1 MFSGTGSPISWLEM
15 VYDEDLSSKMTIYGY
30 PKGVILETK
39 VNTHLLALV
48 CALSVTNCF
57 FEQFGICLG

>member
-1 MFSGTGSPISWLEM
+1 MSRLEM

-39 VNTHLLALV
+39 VNTLLEPFLDALN
-48 CALSVTNCF
+48 VTNGF
-57 FEQFGICLG
+57 LAYSEIYLE